1 MYTTYTSSTHLIVH
15 IIKWINKVAPDILGS
30 NLLDVIIIP
39 WNISDKF
46 VAPFQ
51 SVPINIIMSV
61 SSCSLDSY
69 LDVVVGKGSYD
80 VGANQYFIYSCGV

>member
-1 MYTTYTSSTHLIVH
+1 MYTTYTSSTHLIIH
-15 IIKWINKVAPDILGS
+15 IITINGYDILGS

-51 SVPINIIMSV
+51 SVPTNIIMSV

-80 VGANQYFIYSCGV
+80 VGANQYFIYFCGV